1 MSPRLPTSCKP
12 IAAPAMLV
20 ITSPTAMRA
29 EHAASITASGV
40 LSPMAIA
47 SPHKDLY
54 APSVTAQ
61 SATGICQGPTIW
73 SCTTIPVMLRSP
85 IVIRNDFEA
94 IAGSRSSRSTASTMV
109 TPARLSGAAAIF
121 VRENS
126 RSIFGGFPKSTCSGR
141 SIAAA
146 SADAVLSLS
155 VRCGSCCAVPI
166 TANGHRSRSQMASNA
181 LRFSGA
187 IASTY
192 RSCASLH
199 HASSGLN
206 PASPRGIAFK
216 SKLPPHPPSLINSGN
231 AFDNPPAPTS

>member
-1 MSPRLPTSCKP
+1 
-12 IAAPAMLV
+12 MLV

-40 LSPMAIA
+40 LSPIAIA
-47 SPHKDLY
+47 SPHNDEY

-61 SATGICQGPTIW
+61 SATGTCHGPTIW

-94 IAGSRSSRSTASTMV
+94 IAGNRSSRSTASAMV
-109 TPARLSGAAAIF
+109 TPARLSGSAAIF
-121 VRENS
+121 VRVNA
-126 RSIFGGFPKSTCSGR
+126 RSIFGGFPKRTCSGR
-141 SIAAA
+141 SIAFAA
-146 SADAVLSLS
+146 SSDVASALS

-166 TANGHRSRSQMASNA
+166 TANGHRSRSQMASNRC
-181 LRFSGA
+181 RFSGA

-216 SKLPPHPPSLINSGN
+216 SKLPPHPPSLTNSGN